1 MALNKKGGLG
11 KGLGKGI
18 DSLISNAYAVET
30 KKKDS
35 AAADKKEPETT
46 VKLRLV
52 EPASSQP
59 RQKFDE
65 DALTEL
71 AESIKKYGVIQPIV
85 VKKIEDHYQ
94 IIAGERRWRA
104 AKQAGLKDIPVIIKD
119 YDEQQIAEIALI
131 ENLQRE
137 DLNPIAKAY
146 QSLIEKYQLK
156 QEEIAEKVFKSRS
169 VITNA
174 LRLLKLDEEVQLM
187 LMEGQITNGHAKA
200 ILGLEDKEE
209 QRAVAQKVVEE
220 QLSVR
225 DIEKY
230 IKSLL
235 DKKNEPAAAKP
246 VLKNQTLYET
256 LESRMKSRMGT
267 KVQIKR
273 KSDDKGKIEID
284 YYSNDDLERIIELM
298 GITEDTIE

>member
-1 MALNKKGGLG
+1 MALSKKGGLG

-30 KKKDS
+30 KRPETE
-35 AAADKKEPETT
+35 KKEPELT

-52 EPASSQP
+52 EPAVSQP
-59 RQKFDE
+59 RKNFDE
-65 DALTEL
+65 NALTEL

-85 VKKIEDHYQ
+85 VKKVGDHYQ

-104 AKQAGLKDIPVIIKD
+104 AKQAGLKDIPVIVKD

-137 DLNPIAKAY
+137 DLNPIEEARAY
-146 QSLIEKYQLK
+146 QALIEKYQLK

-174 LRLLKLDEEVQLM
+174 LRLLKLNEAVQDM
-187 LMEGQITNGHAKA
+187 LMEGKITNGHAKA
-200 ILGLEDKEE
+200 ILGLDDKDQQLE
-209 QRAVAQKVVEE
+209 VAQKVVDE

-225 DIEKY
+225 DTEKY
-230 IKSLL
+230 IKNLL
-235 DKKNEPAAAKP
+235 DKKDEVAVAKP
-246 VLKNQTLYET
+246 VLQNKTLYET
-256 LESRMKSRMGT
+256 LETRMKSRMGT

-273 KSDDKGKIEID
+273 KSEDKGKIEID
-284 YYSNDDLERIIELM
+284 YYSNEDLERIMELM
-298 GITEDTIE
+298 GINEDTIE

>member
-1 MALNKKGGLG
+1 MVLNDRKDERMALNKKGGLG

-35 AAADKKEPETT
+35 AADKKEPETT

-59 RQKFDE
+59 RLKFDE
-65 DALTEL
+65 DTLTEL

-85 VKKIEDHYQ
+85 VKKVEDHYQ

-137 DLNPIAKAY
+137 DLNPIEEAKAY

-187 LMEGQITNGHAKA
+187 LMEG
-200 ILGLEDKEE
+200 KEE
-209 QRAVAQKVVEE
+209 QHAVAQKVVEE

-225 DIEKY
+225 DTEKY

-235 DKKNEPAAAKP
+235 DKKNEPAVTKP

-298 GITEDTIE
+298 GITKDTIE

>member
-1 MALNKKGGLG
+1 M
-11 KGLGKGI
+11 
-18 DSLISNAYAVET
+18 
-30 KKKDS
+30 
-35 AAADKKEPETT
+35 
-46 VKLRLV
+46 

-59 RQKFDE
+59 RLKFDE
-65 DALTEL
+65 DTLTEL

-85 VKKIEDHYQ
+85 VKKVEDHYQ

-137 DLNPIAKAY
+137 DLNPIEEAKAY

-187 LMEGQITNGHAKA
+187 LMEGKITNGHAKA

-209 QRAVAQKVVEE
+209 QRAVAQKVVKE

-225 DIEKY
+225 DTEKY

-235 DKKNEPAAAKP
+235 DKKNEPAVKKP
-246 VLKNQTLYET
+246 VLENQTLYET

-298 GITEDTIE
+298 GITKDTIE

>member
-1 MALNKKGGLG
+1 
-11 KGLGKGI
+11 
-18 DSLISNAYAVET
+18 
-30 KKKDS
+30 
-35 AAADKKEPETT
+35 
-46 VKLRLV
+46 
-52 EPASSQP
+52 
-59 RQKFDE
+59 
-65 DALTEL
+65 
-71 AESIKKYGVIQPIV
+71 
-85 VKKIEDHYQ
+85 
-94 IIAGERRWRA
+94 
-104 AKQAGLKDIPVIIKD
+104 
-119 YDEQQIAEIALI
+119 
-131 ENLQRE
+131 
-137 DLNPIAKAY
+137 
-146 QSLIEKYQLK
+146 
-156 QEEIAEKVFKSRS
+156 
-169 VITNA
+169 
-174 LRLLKLDEEVQLM
+174 M
-187 LMEGQITNGHAKA
+187 LMEGKITNGHAKV

-225 DIEKY
+225 DTEKY

-235 DKKNEPAAAKP
+235 DKKIEPAVTKP

>member
-35 AAADKKEPETT
+35 AADKKEPETT

-59 RQKFDE
+59 RLKF
-65 DALTEL
+65 
-71 AESIKKYGVIQPIV
+71 
-85 VKKIEDHYQ
+85 
-94 IIAGERRWRA
+94 
-104 AKQAGLKDIPVIIKD
+104 
-119 YDEQQIAEIALI
+119 
-131 ENLQRE
+131 
-137 DLNPIAKAY
+137 
-146 QSLIEKYQLK
+146 
-156 QEEIAEKVFKSRS
+156 
-169 VITNA
+169 
-174 LRLLKLDEEVQLM
+174 EEVQLM

-225 DIEKY
+225 DTEKY

-235 DKKNEPAAAKP
+235 DKKNEPAVTKP

-298 GITEDTIE
+298 GITKDTIE